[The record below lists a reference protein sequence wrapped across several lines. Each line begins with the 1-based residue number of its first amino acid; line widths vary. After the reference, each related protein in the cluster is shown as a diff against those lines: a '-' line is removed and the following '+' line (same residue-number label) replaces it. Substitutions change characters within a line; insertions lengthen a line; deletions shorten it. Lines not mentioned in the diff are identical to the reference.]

1 MAKEKEEAKENEGGK
16 KKSKGKL
23 LIIIVAVVVL
33 IVAGVAVKMFVLGG
47 KKTEEAKPKEK
58 QVEHQKQEEP
68 PPQPQPEYGGGEY
81 VNEAN
86 LTPVVVG
93 PLIVNLAD
101 VGGDRYL
108 KIKLVLL
115 EAVAKKEEKK
125 EEGEENKT
133 GINLQDAVIKDTIIT
148 VLSSKTSDDLLS
160 ISGKEELKNE
170 LMTAI
175 NRALHRPVVRK
186 IYFLTFII
194 Q

>member
-23 LIIIVAVVVL
+23 LIIIIAVVVL

-47 KKTEEAKPKEK
+47 KKTEGTKPKEK
-58 QVEHQKQEEP
+58 QVENQKQVQP

-115 EAVAKKEEKK
+115 EAGNKKVEKK
-125 EEGEENKT
+125 AESEENKT
-133 GINLQDAVIKDTIIT
+133 GINLQDAVIRDTIIT

-160 ISGKEELKNE
+160 VSGKEELKNE
-170 LMTAI
+170 LITAI
-175 NRALHRPVVRK
+175 NRALNMPLVRK